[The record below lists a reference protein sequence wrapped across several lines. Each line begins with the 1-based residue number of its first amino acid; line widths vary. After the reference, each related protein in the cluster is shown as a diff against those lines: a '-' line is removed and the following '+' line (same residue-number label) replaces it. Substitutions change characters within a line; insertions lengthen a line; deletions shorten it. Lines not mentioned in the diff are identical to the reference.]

1 MKKAMLFLVALLFS
15 VTASA
20 ASLYDDFESESNTG
34 SILNYNSFANWDVT
48 NGTVDLKKTGEYG
61 ITCYDG
67 SSYCVD
73 LDGST
78 LNAGVLT
85 SKEAFVAGYYEVSFA
100 FSGNQ
105 RGNYI
110 NGSTNQS
117 DEFTVEFTDGVNI
130 VLQDVISFSQ
140 GWSVYTGYFLLSDL
154 ANIQF
159 SVTGG
164 DNQGVV
170 LDNVSISAVPVP
182 AAAFLFAPALLGL
195 FGLRRKSQAVTA

>member
-61 ITCYDG
+61 ITCYN

-85 SKEAFVAGYYEVSFA
+85 SKQEFDEGYYQVSFA

-110 NGSTNQS
+110 SGSSNQS
-117 DEFTVEFTDGVNI
+117 DEFIVEFTDGVNV
-130 VLQDVISFSQ
+130 VLHEVITYTQ
-140 GWSVYTGYFLLSDL
+140 GWMVFTGGFALDDL
-154 ANIQF
+154 AKLQF
-159 SVTGG
+159 RVLGG

-170 LDNVSISAVPVP
+170 LDNVSISEVPVP

-195 FGLRRKSQAVTA
+195 FGLRRKSQAVAA